1 MSFLEQND
9 DSQYTLTSEEFIEE
23 YKDSFRLSVLLDSAA
38 YIFVENV
45 ICLNSPKYVKL
56 KPDGHYYLTTYARE
70 HKEQC
75 CLSRDEMSLHF
86 ALSMSSFSLDEVS
99 FALNFSNGTSDE
111 KEAITKQVTRMTQM
125 MKEFPNTFGEAL
137 KYVMKYQDVRNEELA
152 EYSMIGVETISRM
165 RNRSDYE
172 PKLKSV
178 VAICIGLNL
187 PPMVSNKLIE
197 LAGYSLRN
205 TTDEHM
211 FYSVLLAG
219 SSSFTVGEC
228 NELLVENGYSA
239 LVK

>member
-1 MSFLEQND
+1 
-9 DSQYTLTSEEFIEE
+9 
-23 YKDSFRLSVLLDSAA
+23 
-38 YIFVENV
+38 
-45 ICLNSPKYVKL
+45 
-56 KPDGHYYLTTYARE
+56 
-70 HKEQC
+70 
-75 CLSRDEMSLHF
+75 MSLHF

-197 LAGYSLRN
+197 LSGYSLRN